1 MNVVNSGNKNLSIFG
16 GNIVFESDQSFSQV
30 SKCSIDR
37 GSYQRQSCN
46 FLQDLFK
53 WSVECSFTT
62 FMDWIDLEFL
72 QSVLIILGSSGFI
85 LNGSVPIQ
93 ISIGKSLR

>member
-1 MNVVNSGNKNLSIFG
+1 MNVINSGDENLSIFSR
-16 GNIVFESDQSFSQV
+16 NIVFESDQNFSQV

-37 GSYQRQSCN
+37 SSYQRQSGY

-53 WSVECSFTT
+53 WSIECSFTT

-72 QSVLIILGSSGFI
+72 QSVLIILDSSGFV
-85 LNGSVPIQ
+85 LNVSVPIQ
-93 ISIGKSLR
+93 LFIGKGFR